1 MQSLSLG
8 DDGTDTVPRVIQ
20 VPHYAHEYG
29 NIDGAVQPLH
39 RHDDPRDGSILELTV
54 QEAGTH
60 ARNCFITICMLDVI
74 FYFLLHSKLSTIYTV
89 NFLFC
94 FEFT

>member
-39 RHDDPRDGSILELTV
+39 RATILATGPSSELTV
-54 QEAGTH
+54 QEGQEHTPE
-60 ARNCFITICMLDVI
+60 IVL
-74 FYFLLHSKLSTIYTV
+74 
-89 NFLFC
+89 
-94 FEFT
+94 